1 MKPDK
6 TCVRILFSRIPV
18 PGKVKTRLE
27 PVLSAEQRAAF
38 QEALIIDI
46 SQKLLELDGT
56 MMLCH
61 SDEERPTGERG
72 RYFDMLYRR
81 LLSVNPNASRIIAY
95 PQRGDRLGERMSNAL
110 ADAFATGADSCL
122 LIGSDLPYIT
132 SSDIALAER
141 LLDDADIVFGPSSDG
156 GFWLVGM
163 KEPFPELFEDERY
176 SKDDVLT
183 RAQALCEK
191 HGKTVAFAPFS
202 SDVDMPSDF
211 KLLGDRVKVNDAR
224 IGKHTAR
231 FVRNLFKNE
240 SENGP
245 ATHSPTEKA
254 NC

>member
-1 MKPDK
+1 MEPNR
-6 TCVRILFSRIPV
+6 TCAHILFSRIPV

-46 SQKLLELDGT
+46 SLKLIELDGT

-61 SDEERPTGERG
+61 SDEEGPTGERG

-122 LIGSDLPYIT
+122 LMGSDLPYIT

-183 RAQALCEK
+183 RAQALCKK
-191 HGKTVAFAPFS
+191 HGKTVALAPFS
-202 SDVDMPSDF
+202 SDVDVPSDF
-211 KLLGDRVKVNDAR
+211 MLLAERVGVADSR
-224 IGKHTAR
+224 IGRYTSQIVKDLLPFA
-231 FVRNLFKNE
+231 E
-240 SENGP
+240 
-245 ATHSPTEKA
+245 
-254 NC
+254 